1 MKIILEDSA
10 KNCLDDIYYY
20 NYLFSLR
27 NAKETDRD
35 IRLFVQILE
44 KWPYLG
50 RFISKVSNKNF
61 RELIRSQNK
70 HSYRIIYFISEN
82 TNTIH
87 IIYIANSKRD
97 FTQFLKLNN
106 YFKNFSI
113 F

>member
-44 KWPYLG
+44 TWPYLG
-50 RFISKVSNKNF
+50 RFISKISNKNF
-61 RELIRSQNK
+61 RELIRAQNK
-70 HSYRIIYFISEN
+70 RSYRIIYFISET